1 MEFGIFL
8 SPLQRF
14 REERMLLDGLADYY
28 EIFPSGE
35 EDAELLQ
42 GEDCKFLVH
51 LPELDGPC
59 FETLELVR
67 FLKVEKVVVH
77 FKTKKEMKDDEKI
90 SLLKRLLKRAEE
102 YRVKVCL
109 ENTIEDVETIRRV
122 LEAIPGLMFCL
133 DIGHANLFSNNPIDF
148 LKALSDRLEHIHLHD
163 NFGGNSEKDDLH
175 LPPGYG
181 NINFKDLFLGL
192 KSIEYD
198 KTLTLEVSPRFP
210 IDIRIE
216 SLRLIRT
223 LLKEN

>member
-14 REERMLLDGLADYY
+14 HEERMLLDGLADYY

-35 EDAELLQ
+35 EDIELLR

-77 FKTKKEMKDDEKI
+77 FKTKKEME
-90 SLLKRLLKRAEE
+90 
-102 YRVKVCL
+102 
-109 ENTIEDVETIRRV
+109 
-122 LEAIPGLMFCL
+122 

-148 LKALSDRLEHIHLHD
+148 LKALRDRLEHIHLHD